1 MQIEIALIELGILML
16 ALALLGRLAQRFGL
30 PAIPFYLLAG
40 LFFGEGGFIPIN
52 EAGPFLDVGSSLGVV
67 FLMFVL
73 GLEYTPQELRQ
84 SISKNRLS
92 SVLDLVFNATPG
104 IIVGL
109 LLGWGTLGA
118 VVLGGITYVSSS
130 GVIAKVLTDLNRL
143 GNRETPTILSIL
155 VIEDLVMAVFLPVIA
170 VLLAG
175 DSVTSGVISGV
186 VSLTIVSAVLLLP
199 SSAGRQVSRVMNTS
213 SSEVLLITLLG
224 VVLLMAGL
232 AEYMHIS
239 YAIGAFL
246 LGIILSGQV
255 AERGRALL
263 EPLRDSF
270 AALFFVSFGL
280 GVNAADLVDF
290 IPLAGALALV
300 SAASKYGSG
309 YIAAKK
315 NGFTVKGR
323 RRAGVTLIARG
334 ELSVVL
340 AGIAIAGGINA
351 DIGPVT
357 ILFVLIL
364 AIGGSV
370 ATRFMP

>member
-1 MQIEIALIELGILML
+1 MRIEIALIELGILML

-52 EAGPFLDVGSSLGVV
+52 EAGPFLDVGASLGVV

-92 SVLDLVFNATPG
+92 SVLDLIFNATPG
-104 IIVGL
+104 IVVGL

-130 GVIAKVLTDLNRL
+130 GVIAKVLTELNRL

-175 DSVTSGVISGV
+175 DSVMGGVVSGV

-199 SSAGRQVSRVMNTS
+199 SSAGRQVSRVVNTS

-255 AERGRALL
+255 AERGRAIL

-300 SAASKYGSG
+300 SAASKYWSG
-309 YIAAKK
+309 YLAAKK

-340 AGIAIAGGINA
+340 AGIAIAGGTNA